1 MGAVEPQRGCDGGGS
16 GDIFGACVAAIAGSL
31 KLDSSHRGLAVGR
44 GFQSG
49 WRSRVGAVEPRRG
62 CDGGGS
68 GDIFGACV
76 AAIAASLK
84 LDSSYRGLA
93 LGRGFQSGWRSRVGA
108 VEPWRDCDGG
118 GSGDIFGACVAAIA
132 ASLKLDS
139 SYRGLVVGRGFQS
152 GWRSRVGAV
161 EPWRGC
167 DGGGSGDIFG
177 ACVAAIAASL
187 GLDSSYRG
195 LAVGRS
201 RTLPGLTPQSMAITP
216 PPRPASFLR
225 A

>member
-1 MGAVEPQRGCDGGGS
+1 MGAVEPRRGCDGGGS
-16 GDIFGACVAAIAGSL
+16 GDIFGACVAGYRSL
-31 KLDSSHRGLAVGR
+31 AEARQLPQGLAVGR

-68 GDIFGACV
+68 GGIFGACV

-84 LDSSYRGLA
+84 LDSSHKD
-93 LGRGFQSGWRSRVGA
+93 WRWVG
-108 VEPWRDCDGG
+108 D
-118 GSGDIFGACVAAIA
+118 F
-132 ASLKLDS
+132 
-139 SYRGLVVGRGFQS
+139 
-152 GWRSRVGAV
+152 
-161 EPWRGC
+161 
-167 DGGGSGDIFG
+167 
-177 ACVAAIAASL
+177 SL
-187 GLDSSYRG
+187 GGDQGWELSSPGEAAMAVGQATSLVPVLPSSQPRWGSTAPTGIGAGAGISVWVEIKFGSCRAPARLRWRWVRRHLWCLCCRYRSLAGARQLLQG

-216 PPRPASFLR
+216 LPRPASFLR